1 MRADGAPG
9 SSGGTAGRTSVRRT
23 RDHPRAMGKRDQRR
37 PRSQAALAPERSLL
51 AAIADGRLDDH
62 LTALA
67 EAVHARQHL
76 LHTVRSATA
85 LATLCQGD
93 LVRITD
99 AVSPRYLAGMQGTV
113 IDVDDQA
120 AIIRLPRPVGRFHS
134 GQVRCPPLGLEK
146 LVAAT
151 A

>member
-1 MRADGAPG
+1 MRN
-9 SSGGTAGRTSVRRT
+9 
-23 RDHPRAMGKRDQRR
+23 RDRRR
-37 PRSQAALAPERSLL
+37 PRSQAGLASERSLL
-51 AAIADGRLDDH
+51 AVIADGQLDDH

-85 LATLCQGD
+85 LATLCPGD
-93 LVRITD
+93 RVRIND
-99 AVSPRYLAGMQGTV
+99 AVSPRYLVGMQGTV
-113 IDVDDQA
+113 IDVDDRMA
-120 AIIRLPRPVGRFHS
+120 TVRLSQPVGRFHG
-134 GQVRCPPLGLEK
+134 GQVRCPPLVLEK

>member
-1 MRADGAPG
+1 
-9 SSGGTAGRTSVRRT
+9 
-23 RDHPRAMGKRDQRR
+23 MGKRAQRR
-37 PRSQAALAPERSLL
+37 PRSQSALAPERSLL

-67 EAVHARQHL
+67 EAVHARQQL
-76 LHTVRSATA
+76 LHTARAGTA
-85 LATLCQGD
+85 LATLCPGD
-93 LVRITD
+93 RVRITE

-113 IDVDDQA
+113 IDVDDRA
-120 AIIRLPRPVGRFHS
+120 APIHLPRPAGRFHS
-134 GQVRCPPLGLEK
+134 GQVRCPPLALEK